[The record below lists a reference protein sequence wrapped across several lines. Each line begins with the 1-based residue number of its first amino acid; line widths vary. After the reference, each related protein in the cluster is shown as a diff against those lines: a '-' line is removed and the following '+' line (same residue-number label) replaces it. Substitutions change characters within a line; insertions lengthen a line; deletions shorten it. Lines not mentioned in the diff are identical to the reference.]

1 MKGLADGGC
10 LAGDG
15 EDVGEEGAADNVG
28 AGDIDGAREE
38 GANDGLKDG
47 RRDGLLVGCC
57 VAL

>member
-1 MKGLADGGC
+1 MKGVMDGIC

-15 EDVGEEGAADNVG
+15 DEVEEDGETDTVG

-47 RRDGLLVGCC
+47 RSDGLLVGC
-57 VAL
+57 